1 MEIVSINQTILS
13 AGIFGWVGDIL
24 GEQSI
29 AAIGAILMFYLGVII
44 KREIVPLLKVKR
56 NREIAAHILVI
67 ADDVT
72 DYFRLKFPNAHWS
85 IWLDKAVDK
94 IIDITGSNR
103 QVANRVARASVA
115 RKENFNS
122 VKK

>member
-1 MEIVSINQTILS
+1 MEIMNFSQTIIE
-13 AGIFGWVGDIL
+13 AGMFSWIGDII
-24 GEQSI
+24 GEKST

-44 KREIVPLLKVKR
+44 KREIVPLLKIKR
-56 NREIAAHILVI
+56 NKELADHILVI

-103 QVANRVARASVA
+103 QVANRAARASVA
-115 RKENFNS
+115 RKENFNA
-122 VKK
+122 VKR